1 MKKDRYSQIIEIM
14 ERQNTIS
21 IRELAEKLNC
31 TEMTI
36 RRNLDK
42 LQEMN
47 FVKRER
53 GYAVLLKPAQPTDY
67 YVQNIRPYQT
77 ICIDSGTTTQLLVE
91 TLPENIHLSVITT
104 SLTASMTLSNNE
116 NIQVLIPTGF
126 LHHKN
131 RSVILADPDIMKQYQ
146 ADVAFLSCRA
156 FRVPGGAFEHSQ
168 SLTSTKK
175 ALASIAQKR
184 ILLLDYSKWGINSLC
199 NSFPLEQIDII
210 ITDNKAPKDSVSKIV
225 KLGKE
230 IIIVNPETKSI
241 ENHYNPSN
249 PN

>member
-1 MKKDRYSQIIEIM
+1 
-14 ERQNTIS
+14 
-21 IRELAEKLNC
+21 
-31 TEMTI
+31 MTI

-67 YVQNIRPYQT
+67 YVQIGEHKEEKEAIAIAALKYIRPYQT

-126 LHHKN
+126 LHHKT
-131 RSVILADPDIMKQYQ
+131 VPL
-146 ADVAFLSCRA
+146 FLLIRT
-156 FRVPGGAFEHSQ
+156 
-168 SLTSTKK
+168 L
-175 ALASIAQKR
+175 
-184 ILLLDYSKWGINSLC
+184 
-199 NSFPLEQIDII
+199 
-210 ITDNKAPKDSVSKIV
+210 
-225 KLGKE
+225 
-230 IIIVNPETKSI
+230 
-241 ENHYNPSN
+241 
-249 PN
+249 